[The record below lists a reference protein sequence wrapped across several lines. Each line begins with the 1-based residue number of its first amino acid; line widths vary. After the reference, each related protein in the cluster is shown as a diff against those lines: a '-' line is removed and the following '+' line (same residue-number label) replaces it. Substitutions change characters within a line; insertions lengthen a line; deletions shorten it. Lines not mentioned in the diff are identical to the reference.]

1 MHAATAASVRDLTSR
16 PLWLVGAVAGAAAS
30 AATEVYGLVARAAG
44 VPMEAGGIGAA
55 TADPVTVGMFAMGTV
70 ICTTL
75 GTVLALVLA
84 RYASRP
90 ARIFVTVA
98 VALTAVSLFSP
109 LAAGDT
115 AVSTKIMLCLSH
127 VLAAAIVIPAIA
139 RRLAR
144 P

>member
-1 MHAATAASVRDLTSR
+1 MHAGTAAAVRDL
-16 PLWLVGAVAGAAAS
+16 PLWLVGAVAGAAAC
-30 AATEVYGLVARAAG
+30 AATEVYGLVARVAG
-44 VPMEAGGIGAA
+44 VPMEAGSIGAS

-70 ICTTL
+70 IGTVL

-90 ARIFVTVA
+90 ARIFVIVTVA
-98 VALTAVSLFSP
+98 LAALSLVSP

-115 AVSTKIMLCLSH
+115 AISTKVMLALAH
-127 VLAAAIVIPAIA
+127 VLAAAIVIPMIA

-144 P
+144 S